1 MRPLFSSFSLFNS
14 KLENSILFQ
23 SKTMLI
29 PSPGKICKNR
39 PSRDTVEVASLMES
53 TGQPMKIQ
61 MSETTADI
69 LESVCQHGPVS
80 TIHLLLLLLL
90 SLLIKS

>member
-1 MRPLFSSFSLFNS
+1 MQN
-14 KLENSILFQ
+14 
-23 SKTMLI
+23 I
-29 PSPGKICKNR
+29 PPRDKYAKNR
-39 PSRDTVEVASLMES
+39 PPRNKYAKKKPPRDTVEVASLMES

-80 TIHLLLLLLL
+80 TIHLLMLLLL